1 MVQYQVLFEVSLNHK
16 YYLGPFAK
24 DYEIIMTSSLKAM
37 MKSYQLI
44 FKKTAAGFTVL
55 GKSDQSFLLSSSKEA
70 IKFRFGIQM
79 KNRYFENFSKILP
92 QERYMKYI
100 FRNEVYQENKNK
112 ESKTQDVILHSG
124 KLLSDDNFNFCL
136 SGSFKPNKIWGSE
149 LTISDGN
156 GNYFEG
162 EIDETTQL
170 GQLLSDDYGSFQ
182 VNTSVA
188 AEVDEVF
195 YLDPELNKSWGII
208 EVLLQSSAQTQYE
221 KVIGSHFKINIDARK
236 VFWTYYFVS
245 ISDKYFKNIDIFRGK
260 EKVNFSDPEQVILPN
275 GQAATKI
282 TSQKAITL
290 SRFYEGP
297 KIYAELGDTA
307 QGSKEAA
314 NINKIYLPTPNV
326 QRIKAIVN
334 NGDIRYY
341 SEMYIQNL

>member
-1 MVQYQVLFEVSLNHK
+1 
-16 YYLGPFAK
+16 
-24 DYEIIMTSSLKAM
+24 
-37 MKSYQLI
+37 
-44 FKKTAAGFTVL
+44 
-55 GKSDQSFLLSSSKEA
+55 
-70 IKFRFGIQM
+70 
-79 KNRYFENFSKILP
+79 
-92 QERYMKYI
+92 
-100 FRNEVYQENKNK
+100 
-112 ESKTQDVILHSG
+112 LHSG

-149 LTISDGN
+149 LTISDEK

-162 EIDETTQL
+162 EIDDSTQL

-182 VNTSVA
+182 VNTSAA

-208 EVLLQSSAQTQYE
+208 EILLQSSTQTQYE
-221 KVIGSHFKINIDARK
+221 KVIGSHFKINIDSRK

-245 ISDKYFKNIDIFRGK
+245 ISDKHFKNIDIFRGK
-260 EKVNFSDPEQVILPN
+260 EKVTFSDPEPVILPN
-275 GQAATKI
+275 GQAATKV
-282 TSQKAITL
+282 TSQTAISL
-290 SRFYEGP
+290 SKFYEGP

-314 NINKIYLPTPNV
+314 GINKIYLPTPNI
-326 QRIKAIVN
+326 QLIKAVVN